1 MKARGVKPC
10 KYHESKRRR
19 SLHSRDE
26 WQRALVYT
34 GLTTMTSMDTQLAL
48 HDCGERRRR
57 RRRRRDLGMP
67 DLVALLRHGAL
78 VLKIGPFVVE
88 PARASSRRTGL

>member
-1 MKARGVKPC
+1 MKARGVKAY

-34 GLTTMTSMDTQLAL
+34 SLTTMTSMDTLLAL
-48 HDCGERRRR
+48 HVGSGGGGGGGGTWAC
-57 RRRRRDLGMP
+57 L
-67 DLVALLRHGAL
+67 
-78 VLKIGPFVVE
+78 I
-88 PARASSRRTGL
+88 